1 MKLFTFF
8 KGHIGALAITL
19 VLLIGQAYCDL
30 ALPNYTSDLVDVGI
44 QQGGVEHPALT
55 RISEDTYRALE
66 VFISPEDLAVFESS
80 YDLGGDGVYALNEYG
95 QERLSEL
102 DDIESLPETIV
113 SQVNSSD
120 EYDMVQIEQAYASG
134 AITDDQI
141 EQVKQQ
147 VVDQLGDMEGSIV
160 TQRAIAFARSE
171 YDSLGMDTGTIQ
183 MDYLFSKGL
192 QMVVVTLVMVV
203 LSILVG
209 LVASRTAAKIARSLR
224 ERLFRT
230 VIAFAR
236 DEIERFSAASLI
248 TRSTNDIQQVQMV
261 VTMLMRMI
269 MYAPVLCV
277 GGIIMISTTNLSMSW
292 IIGVA
297 VGVVVVLVIVL
308 FSLAL
313 PKFKIMQ
320 KLIDRLN
327 LVTREILTGIPVIRA
342 FGRERFEEDRFEH
355 ASADLMKTQ
364 LFTNRVMT
372 FMMPVM
378 TLVMNG
384 ASVLIVWTAAHQI
397 DMGSMQVGD
406 MIAFITYAMMI
417 IMSFLMICMVSIM
430 LPRAGVAAERI
441 TEVLETEPS
450 IADCENPVD
459 LASVHTSLNGEGRPR
474 GTVRFDHVTFRYEG
488 AQEDVLVDIDFT
500 ADPGTTTAIIGATGC
515 GKSTLV
521 NLIPRFHDVSAGSV
535 SVDGV
540 DVRSLR
546 QADLHEQMGFV
557 PQKAVLFT
565 GTIESNI
572 KFGGDDITDKAM
584 REAADIAQATEFIE
598 SREAGFD
605 EPVSQGGSNMSGGQ
619 KQRIS
624 IARALATKPPILV
637 FDDSFSALDYQTDAK
652 LRRALGEKAKDA
664 TVIIVAQRISTVLH
678 ADQIIVLEEG
688 HMVGKG
694 THGELMR
701 TCESYREIARSQ
713 LSEQELE
720 GGVA

>member
-19 VLLIGQAYCDL
+19 VLLVGQAYCDL

-55 RISEDTYRALE
+55 RMSEETYRALE
-66 VFISPEDLAVFESS
+66 VFISPEDLAVFENS

-95 QERLSEL
+95 QGRLSEL

-120 EYDMVQIEQAYASG
+120 EYDMSQIEQARSSG
-134 AITDDQI
+134 TITDSQI

-171 YDSLGMDTGTIQ
+171 YDSLGMDTGAIQ

-203 LSILVG
+203 LSILAG

-297 VGVVVVLVIVL
+297 IGVVVALVIVL

-450 IADCENPVD
+450 IIDCENPVD
-459 LASVHTSLNGEGRPR
+459 LASVHASLRGEGRSR
-474 GTVRFDHVTFRYEG
+474 GTVRFDQVAFRYEG
-488 AQEDVLVDIDFT
+488 AQEDVLAGIDFT

-557 PQKAVLFT
+557 AQKAVLFT

-572 KFGGDDITDKAM
+572 KFGGDDITDETM

-624 IARALATKPPILV
+624 IARALATKPPILI

-688 HMVGKG
+688 RMVGKG
-694 THGELMR
+694 THEELMR
-701 TCESYREIARSQ
+701 TCESYREIAHSQ
-713 LSEQELE
+713 LSEQELQ